1 MYAYTKIYIE
11 FDLIQNIALDSGFGF
26 IKVHISFFTG
36 VSRRLLPLVF
46 VGKVICNVC
55 NCNLEQDASKVALG
69 EEANTI

>member
-1 MYAYTKIYIE
+1 MV
-11 FDLIQNIALDSGFGF
+11 LVF

-55 NCNLEQDASKVALG
+55 NCNLGQDASKVALG
-69 EEANTI
+69 EEAGAV